1 MQTYLSKE
9 GLDKLISE
17 LENRK
22 SSLRREIA
30 DRISNAKELGDLSEN
45 FEYQEAKE
53 AQGTNEMRILELEEM
68 LKDVV
73 VVESQS
79 GADVI
84 QLGVRFSVQAQ
95 TQSERAFEMVG
106 STEADPIS
114 GKISNESP
122 LGRSFIGAKIGDVVV
137 VETPAGTVEYTVT
150 RIE

>member
-122 LGRSFIGAKIGDVVV
+122 LGRSFVGAKIGDVVV

>member
-1 MQTYLSKE
+1 MQIYLSKE

>member
-1 MQTYLSKE
+1 
-9 GLDKLISE
+9 
-17 LENRK
+17 
-22 SSLRREIA
+22 
-30 DRISNAKELGDLSEN
+30 
-45 FEYQEAKE
+45 
-53 AQGTNEMRILELEEM
+53 M